1 MSPSNNHHF
10 ISSVVILLLVLD
22 PFGNIAAVIAL
33 LKDVNPKRRKL
44 FIFREGCIATA
55 LLFLF
60 MFFGDGFLSLINL
73 SKHAMQISGGI
84 LLFIISLDL
93 VFPKM
98 SSQQEFDKLSQS
110 DPLYNEPFIF
120 PVAVPL
126 LAGPSAL
133 ATVMLLSNH
142 SSPLI
147 DSAAL
152 ITSMAITTLI
162 LFASEWIY
170 ERIGPQTMNAIV
182 RLMGLLLSTIS
193 VQMVLAGIQEFVHAL

>member
-1 MSPSNNHHF
+1 MSPSHSHNF
-10 ISSVVILLLVLD
+10 ISSVIVLLLVLD
-22 PFGNIAAVIAL
+22 PFGNIAAVTAL
-33 LKDVNPKRRKL
+33 LKDVEPKRRKL

-60 MFFGDGFLSLINL
+60 MFFGNGFLSLINL

-93 VFPKM
+93 VFPKANN
-98 SSQQEFDKLSQS
+98 QQELDKSPRLSPS
-110 DPLYNEPFIF
+110 YNEPFIF
-120 PVAVPL
+120 PVAIPL

-133 ATVMLLSNH
+133 ATVMLLSSHN
-142 SSPLI
+142 SPLV
-147 DSAAL
+147 DSFAL
-152 ITSMAITTLI
+152 IVSMAITTSI

-170 ERIGPQTMNAIV
+170 KRIGSQTMNAIV